1 MSPGFSKERMNYKHG
16 SGGWGRMGRVLN
28 VKVPGWPFPL
38 GYKKIMKVTE
48 QGSYKMTPDTSEVAL
63 RAAPGMN

>member
-1 MSPGFSKERMNYKHG
+1 
-16 SGGWGRMGRVLN
+16 MGRVLN

-48 QGSYKMTPDTSEVAL
+48 QGSYKMTPDTSEVTL